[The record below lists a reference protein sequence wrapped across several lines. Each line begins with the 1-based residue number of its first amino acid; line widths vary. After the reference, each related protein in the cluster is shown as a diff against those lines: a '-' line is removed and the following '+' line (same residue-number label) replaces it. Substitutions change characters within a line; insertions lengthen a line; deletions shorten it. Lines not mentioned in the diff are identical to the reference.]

1 MLGPAHNAAMA
12 PPLNPANPV
21 PCPRCLASMAVLSLE
36 AHYGQRLELDDCAT
50 CRLSWFDAREL
61 MRVSPAAWRALLR
74 HLASSHAEPLPEP
87 RTGALQCPRCAVRLE
102 EQQDLTRMGAFPMKA
117 CPAGHGRAQGHASL
131 LASRGLFRRLLPDER
146 ASLAQEQRHFDCLGC
161 GAPQDGQRDAC
172 AHCGTAPIV
181 VDWPRLADAIGLLPA
196 PEGDAAALKQRAWS
210 CHGCGAALDPVR
222 HTRCPQCQHPVLA
235 PDLSALLPWLERA
248 ELAPPR
254 PAPASTPRDAASREA
269 VRALVQAD
277 GGLPPLDG
285 AAWRRRVQA
294 LGAAA
299 FVAAWVWGPL
309 ALALASCLGY
319 TMLARLWGE
328 RVALLATGAGAAAVA
343 AWAWRGRVLTAD
355 GDPAW
360 VVLALAGG
368 VVGWGLAR
376 LARVV
381 HRLLLA

>member
-1 MLGPAHNAAMA
+1 
-12 PPLNPANPV
+12 
-21 PCPRCLASMAVLSLE
+21 
-36 AHYGQRLELDDCAT
+36 
-50 CRLSWFDAREL
+50 
-61 MRVSPAAWRALLR
+61 
-74 HLASSHAEPLPEP
+74 
-87 RTGALQCPRCAVRLE
+87 
-102 EQQDLTRMGAFPMKA
+102 MGAFPMKA

-146 ASLAQEQRHFDCLGC
+146 ATLAQEQRHFDCLGC
-161 GAPQDGQRDAC
+161 GAPQDGQQDAC
-172 AHCGTAPIV
+172 DHCGTAPIV

-196 PEGDAAALKQRAWS
+196 PEGDAEALKQRAWS

-235 PDLSALLPWLERA
+235 PDLSALVPWLERA

-254 PAPASTPRDAASREA
+254 PAPAPAPRDPASREA

-277 GGLPPLDG
+277 GGLPPL
-285 AAWRRRVQA
+285 AAASWRRRVQGLA
-294 LGAAA
+294 AAA

-309 ALALASCLGY
+309 ALALASGLGY
-319 TMLARLWGE
+319 TVLARQWGE
-328 RVALLATGAGAAAVA
+328 RVALVATGVGAAAVV

-376 LARVV
+376 LARLL
-381 HRLLLA
+381 HRLWLA